1 MAKKV
6 QVENFER
13 LYAQAQNFKNKAQ
26 ASAENINRNIQYL
39 TSPATLDGLRGG
51 QGDMA
56 VEAIM
61 SAKISLEAL
70 ATRVDEAGRFLDEK
84 IAGAIQLRKDK
95 NDFGSSNAKAK
106 SIASQVERK

>member
-13 LYAQAQNFKNKAQ
+13 LYAQAQNFKNKTLTAT
-26 ASAENINRNIQYL
+26 ENIQRNIQYL

-51 QGDMA
+51 QGDVA

-61 SAKISLEAL
+61 RAKVSLEAMAL
-70 ATRVDEAGRFLDEK
+70 RIDDAGRFLDEK

-95 NDFGSSNAKAK
+95 HGFEQTGQKAA
-106 SIASQVERK
+106 SIASQVQRS